1 MIATPSV
8 WKIIFFYRLT
18 VPEWRSQGQI
28 MSEAPKPASNL
39 VAKMRANTE
48 QQQRRTSVKQWRQ
61 SRKKVQKNRPKK
73 A

>member
-1 MIATPSV
+1 
-8 WKIIFFYRLT
+8 
-18 VPEWRSQGQI
+18 
-28 MSEAPKPASNL
+28 MSDAPKRPSKL

-61 SRKKVQKNRPKK
+61 SRKKVQKNRAKK

>member
-1 MIATPSV
+1 
-8 WKIIFFYRLT
+8 
-18 VPEWRSQGQI
+18 
-28 MSEAPKPASNL
+28 MSDAPKPSNNL

-48 QQQRRTSVKQWRQ
+48 QQQRRTSVKLWRQ